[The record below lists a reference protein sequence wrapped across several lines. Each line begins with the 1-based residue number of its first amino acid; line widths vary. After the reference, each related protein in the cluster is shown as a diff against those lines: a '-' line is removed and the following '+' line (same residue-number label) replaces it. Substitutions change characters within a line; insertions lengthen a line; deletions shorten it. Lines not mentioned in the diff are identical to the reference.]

1 MTQYVI
7 GGIALPPDAPAE
19 EAVALA
25 AKKLRRAGVRAEKLS
40 IYRRSVDARDKRDVK
55 LVYAVRFCTAGTL
68 KKETQEKLRL
78 QSAASAALSLPHGD
92 APMAARPVVV
102 GMGPCGL
109 FAALLLA
116 KEGYRPIVLERGDA
130 VEDRVRAVD
139 AFYAGG
145 ELDADSN
152 IQFGAGGAGTFSDG
166 KLVTR
171 IGDSR
176 CAYVLETFASLGAPE
191 EILLLAKPHI
201 GTDVLRTVVAN
212 AAAAI
217 EAYGGEIRYRTKLTG
232 FGGYKNGV
240 RTLHTDRGDLA
251 ASVTVLAIGHSAR
264 DTYSMLLD
272 RGTDIAAKDFSVG
285 LRVEHLKS
293 DIDRALYGEFAGH
306 EKLPYAEYNLSY
318 NTKVR
323 GVYTFCMCPGGEVV
337 AGASE
342 RGGLCV
348 NGMSTFARNGRNSN
362 SAVCVSVFRNDY
374 GDTPAAAIE
383 FQRTLERA
391 AFAAGGGDYA
401 APISTVRDFLA
412 DRACTALGRVEP
424 TYMGGRVRGANL
436 RALFPKTLG
445 DTLADG
451 LAAFGK
457 KISGFDAPDALLSGV
472 ETRTSAPVRIL
483 RGEDL
488 TIAGENDIYPG
499 GEGAGYAGGITS
511 AAVDG
516 VKIAEKII
524 ARFKPME

>member
-7 GGIALPPDAPAE
+7 GGIALAPDAPEE
-19 EAVALA
+19 EAIALA
-25 AKKLRRAGVRAEKLS
+25 AKKLRRAGVAAERLS
-40 IYRRSVDARDKRDVK
+40 IWRRSVDARDKRDIK
-55 LVYAVRFCTAGTL
+55 LVYAVGFFTAGTL
-68 KKETQEKLRL
+68 KKEILQKLRL
-78 QSAASAALSLPHGD
+78 QSLSAVPFSVVYGREIS
-92 APMAARPVVV
+92 AARPVVV
-102 GMGPCGL
+102 GMGPCGM

-116 KEGYRPIVLERGDA
+116 EHGYRPLLLERGDA

-145 ELDADSN
+145 DLDENSN

-171 IGDSR
+171 ISDAR
-176 CAYVLETFASLGAPE
+176 CAYVLEKLADLGAPK
-191 EILLLAKPHI
+191 EILTMAKPHI
-201 GTDVLRTVVAN
+201 GTDILRTVVAN
-212 AAAAI
+212 AAARI
-217 EAYGGEIRYRTKLTG
+217 EALGGEIRYRTKLTG
-232 FGGYKNGV
+232 IGPYAHGV
-240 RTLHTDRGDLA
+240 RTLYTDRGDVA
-251 ASVTVLAIGHSAR
+251 ASATVLAIGHSAR
-264 DTYSMLLD
+264 DTYSMLLA

-285 LRVEHLKS
+285 LRVEHLKN
-293 DIDRALYGEFAGH
+293 DIDFALYGDFAGH
-306 EKLPYAEYNLSY
+306 AKLPYAEYNLSY
-318 NTKVR
+318 NTKAR

-348 NGMSTFARNGRNSN
+348 NGMSRYARDGRNSN
-362 SAVCVSVFRNDY
+362 SAVCVSVFRGDY
-374 GDTPAAAIE
+374 GDSPAAAIE
-383 FQRTLERA
+383 FQRSLERA
-391 AFAAGGGDYA
+391 AFTAGGGDYA
-401 APISTVRDFLA
+401 APVATVGDFLA
-412 DRACTALGRVEP
+412 DRSLTKLGKVEP

-436 RALFPKTLG
+436 RALFPKVLG

-451 LAAFGK
+451 LTNFGK
-457 KISGFDAPDALLSGV
+457 KIHGFDAPDALLSGI

-488 TIAGENDIYPG
+488 SIAGEADIYPG

-516 VKIAEKII
+516 VKIAQAIM